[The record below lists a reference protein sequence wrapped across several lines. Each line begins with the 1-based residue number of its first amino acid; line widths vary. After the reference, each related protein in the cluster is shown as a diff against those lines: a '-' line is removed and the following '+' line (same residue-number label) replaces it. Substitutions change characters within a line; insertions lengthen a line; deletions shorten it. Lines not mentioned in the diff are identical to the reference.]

1 MDKIHIDEVE
11 IAVEKKN
18 IKNIHLSVYPPL
30 GAVRISVPN
39 RIEDDEIRMFALR
52 KLGWIKK
59 QQKKFR
65 EQERETPRE
74 FISAESHYFKGE
86 RYLLELIESS
96 KPPSVSLKHKK
107 ILLQVRPNA
116 SLEKKQSVMDEWY
129 RDYLKRISTELIQK
143 WENIM
148 GVKSNELGIKKM
160 RTRWGTCNTQAKR
173 IWLNLELAKK
183 PVNCLE
189 FVIVHELVHLLERSH
204 NKRFIGFMDKFMPNW
219 RHHRDELNQL
229 PFRHSDWKY

>member
-1 MDKIHIDEVE
+1 
-11 IAVEKKN
+11 
-18 IKNIHLSVYPPL
+18 
-30 GAVRISVPN
+30 
-39 RIEDDEIRMFALR
+39 
-52 KLGWIKK
+52 
-59 QQKKFR
+59 
-65 EQERETPRE
+65 
-74 FISAESHYFKGE
+74 
-86 RYLLELIESS
+86 
-96 KPPSVSLKHKK
+96 
-107 ILLQVRPNA
+107 
-116 SLEKKQSVMDEWY
+116 MDEWY
-129 RDYLKRISTELIQK
+129 RNYLKRISTELIEK

-189 FVIVHELVHLLERSH
+189 FVIVHELVHLLERTH

>member
-1 MDKIHIDEVE
+1 MHKVHIEEVE
-11 IAVEKKN
+11 ITVEKKN
-18 IKNIHLSVYPPL
+18 IKNIHLSVYPPI
-30 GAVRISVPN
+30 GSVRISVPK
-39 RIEDDEIRMFALR
+39 RVKDDDVRLFALR
-52 KLGWIKK
+52 KLGWIRK
-59 QQKKFR
+59 QQKKFK

-74 FISAESHYFKGE
+74 FISAESHYFKGR
-86 RYLLELIESS
+86 RYLLEVIESNE
-96 KPPSVSLKHKK
+96 KPSVILKNKK
-107 ILLQVRPNA
+107 ILLKVRPNA
-116 SLEKKQSVMDEWY
+116 TLEKKQSVIDEWY
-129 RDYLKRISTELIQK
+129 RDYLKRISTELIEK
-143 WENIM
+143 WENII

-189 FVIVHELVHLLERSH
+189 FVIVHELVHLLERTH